1 MTEASRTAT
10 QMRRGTGTVLRL
22 SPQFWRSVDPRALF
36 QQMLDN
42 ENRHFV
48 QMTLQSLSPDPVW
61 KDQILAQVVSS
72 RPELRSVLA
81 WLARE
86 MQPRTYLEI
95 GVRRGFSMAM
105 VAARCPTADI
115 FGFDLW
121 VRGYAG
127 VENPGPRFVR
137 TELRRVGHR
146 GGLYLMGGNS
156 HRTLPAFFGHD
167 PAPLADRIRI
177 GMTVRHRPAT
187 FDLMT
192 VDGDHSLRG
201 AYRDLMDAMPHCA
214 IGGVVVFDDIAP
226 DADRVPA
233 AALEAERG
241 PDPHGWHDLRG
252 VWTAIQSRFPGFR
265 FFDYVEAPP
274 GVGLAVRLA

>member
-1 MTEASRTAT
+1 M
-10 QMRRGTGTVLRL
+10 QTGTAAVPRL
-22 SPQFWRSVDPRALF
+22 STQFWKSVDACTLF

-42 ENRHFV
+42 ENRRFA
-48 QMTLQSLSPDPVW
+48 QTTLQSLSPDPVW
-61 KDQILAQVVSS
+61 KDQIVAQVASW

-105 VAARCPTADI
+105 VAARCPTVEI
-115 FGFDLW
+115 VGFDLW
-121 VRGYAG
+121 IRQYAG

-146 GGLYLMGGNS
+146 GGLHFIGGDS
-156 HRTLPAFFGHD
+156 HRTLPAFFGRGS
-167 PAPLADRIRI
+167 APLADRLRI
-177 GMTVRHRPAT
+177 GVIVRHRLTA

-192 VDGDHSLRG
+192 IDGDHSLRG

-226 DADRVPA
+226 DPDRVPA

-241 PDPHGWHDLRG
+241 TDPQGWHDLHG
-252 VWTAIQSRFPGFR
+252 VWTAIQSQFPSFR